1 MIHTYSFSI
10 TINNCYI
17 KFFFTSLF
25 LFKNGSLQLLC
36 MFCYIALS
44 FFFPSGCFKAFL
56 TIIRQLIIVSL
67 NKIFFCWQNLVIELF
82 QKCNWCP
89 VDNICLLL
97 FCVLITL
104 CMFCFYMTMYSE
116 VSSEIKWLK
125 SWMLTYIIE
134 WNSVEDLLIYGEY
147 IYSFWYFFREWNP
160 EIFHCISGE
169 MHLSKEQRQV
179 HLDVP

>member
-17 KFFFTSLF
+17 KFFFTTFF
-25 LFKNGSLQLLC
+25 LFKNSSLQLLR

-104 CMFCFYMTMYSE
+104 CVFCFYLTMYVFRS
-116 VSSEIKWLK
+116 VFWDKVVKKLNAYIHN
-125 SWMLTYIIE
+125 WMKFCWGPPHLQGIYI
-134 WNSVEDLLIYGEY
+134 
-147 IYSFWYFFREWNP
+147 
-160 EIFHCISGE
+160 
-169 MHLSKEQRQV
+169 
-179 HLDVP
+179 